1 MDAGRKAT
9 AFMSKQ
15 QKRIAN
21 VRFTTEIS
29 EQQYRERKLNME
41 KQTGFRG
48 KGREQKTGATG
59 IWLRILMGVCCCLLF
74 GGCLCRTA
82 QAEPLSV
89 DKEDGE
95 YAIDVSMTGGSGKAT
110 VVSPTVFLVKDGK
123 AYAKLQ
129 WSSSNYDYMI
139 VDGEKILNENTNE
152 NGYSTF
158 TIPVTAFD
166 SEMSVIADTTA
177 MGTPHEI
184 AYALTFYADSIESK
198 GALPQEA
205 AKRVLVV
212 AAIII
217 VGGGILNHF
226 VAKRRN
232 RDYTPHKKAGK

>member
-1 MDAGRKAT
+1 MIKKSHKCCSILCMASI
-9 AFMSKQ
+9 FFY
-15 QKRIAN
+15 IL
-21 VRFTTEIS
+21 IS
-29 EQQYRERKLNME
+29 ASLCFGASEA
-41 KQTGFRG
+41 
-48 KGREQKTGATG
+48 KGIE
-59 IWLRILMGVCCCLLF
+59 F
-74 GGCLCRTA
+74 
-82 QAEPLSV
+82 
-89 DKEDGE
+89 DKDDGE
-95 YAIDVSMTGGSGKAT
+95 YSIEVELEGGSGKASVT
-110 VVSPTVFLVKDGK
+110 SPTLITVKNK
-123 AYAKLQ
+123 AATARIQ

-232 RDYTPHKKAGK
+232 RDYTPHKKTGK

>member
-1 MDAGRKAT
+1 
-9 AFMSKQ
+9 
-15 QKRIAN
+15 
-21 VRFTTEIS
+21 
-29 EQQYRERKLNME
+29 ME

-139 VDGEKILNENTNE
+139 VDGEKYLPVNEDGGNSVFEIPILAVDE
-152 NGYSTF
+152 
-158 TIPVTAFD
+158 
-166 SEMSVIADTTA
+166 EMPVIADTVA
-177 MGTPHEI
+177 MGAPREI
-184 AYALTFYADSIESK
+184 QYTLTFYSASIGSK
-198 GALPQEA
+198 SQMPQEA
-205 AKRVLVV
+205 AKRVVAVALV
-212 AAIII
+212 III
-217 VGGGILNHF
+217 GGGILNYF
-226 VAKRRN
+226 VNKRN
-232 RDYTPHKKAGK
+232 RC